1 MADVHLGARHHD
13 LGEAAARQRERQF
26 AAFVRAID
34 LALTEKVDA
43 VLISGDLFDSN
54 SQPRRSVERV
64 AGELKRLAAAG
75 IPTVIIP
82 GTHDCYDAGSIY
94 RTHDLAALAGLP
106 ADSNAITVLTPERP
120 HVRFPRSQLGVYGRV
135 FETKSAPQSPLAGFA
150 PEADGERWKV
160 GMIHGSLRIAGRVE
174 RDDVLFEES
183 EVAAS
188 GLDYLALG
196 HWHSFAQGRQGD
208 TTWAYAGAPE
218 PVAVDQDG
226 AGQVLLVTLDEE
238 AGARRVTIE
247 PKPVGRTRF
256 LRLDIDAAEVASQ
269 DALIRRLAELADPD
283 LVLDVRLTGVQPDAL
298 DLQEEEVGAQL
309 ADGFFRVRF
318 RNLAVPPPLEGAL
331 PPADTIAGAFI
342 RDLEGKIAAAD
353 AGGDAVRAGELRESL
368 RLGRLLL
375 EDPVRVTIV

>member
-13 LGEAAARQRERQF
+13 LGEAAAGQRERQF
-26 AAFVRAID
+26 AAFKRAIE
-34 LALTEKVDA
+34 LALAEKVDA

-54 SQPRRSVERV
+54 SQPRRSAERV

-82 GTHDCYDAGSIY
+82 GTHDRYDAGSIY
-94 RTHDLAALAGLP
+94 RTHDLAAMAGLAP
-106 ADSNAITVLTPERP
+106 DSDGISVLTPERP
-120 HVRFPRSQLGVYGRV
+120 EIRFPRSELAIFGRV
-135 FETKSAPQSPLAGFA
+135 FDTKSAPQSPLAGFA
-150 PEADGERWKV
+150 PAADAERWRV

-174 RDDVLFEES
+174 RDDVLFDEQ

-196 HWHSFAQGRQGD
+196 HWHSFAQGRHGD
-208 TTWAYAGAPE
+208 TTWAYPGAPE

-226 AGQVLLVTLDEE
+226 AGQVLLVTLEE
-238 AGARRVTIE
+238 ADGARRVTVD
-247 PKPVGRTRF
+247 PRSVGRTHF
-256 LRLDIDAAEVASQ
+256 LRVDVDATEIGSQ
-269 DALIRRLAELADPD
+269 DALVRRLDELADPD
-283 LVLDVRLTGVQPDAL
+283 LVLDVRLTGIQPDSL
-298 DLQEEEVGAQL
+298 DLQEDEVATQL
-309 ADGFFRVRF
+309 AEHFFRFRL

-342 RDLEGKIAAAD
+342 RDLEGKVAAAE
-353 AGGDAVRAGELRESL
+353 AAGDAARAGELRESL

-375 EDPVRVTIV
+375 EDPARVTLV